1 LKHAMIRLAAL
12 ALAISM
18 VAGLTACGD
27 PSGAGFM
34 AAGTNSSAS
43 SDSASDSSSASAASQ
58 VEIEYSKN
66 LTEDGKWADINLTD
80 YVTLP
85 DYKNITIPADQ
96 VTPTEEDLESQR
108 QAFVQQYATATQITD
123 RAVEDGDQ
131 VNIDYVGSVDGV
143 EFTGGNTNGS
153 GTTVTAGSTA
163 YVDDFLTQII
173 GHTPGET
180 FDVVVTFPDDYND
193 STDADGNTM
202 VLAGKEAVF
211 KTTINYIEG
220 DPIYPEF
227 DDAFVAENLQSQ
239 YGWTTAAQANEEITS
254 TLTEYNKAQY
264 LQNYLL
270 ENAQVTEVPE
280 VIINTLLEQSEANL
294 NNTAASY
301 GMSMDYM
308 LMMYGYSDLESFR
321 EGFKTQYTDQIK
333 LQMIYEA
340 ITDAEGLQPTDDDL
354 KEAFGDNYNTVLD
367 TYGSAYLLNQLR
379 IDNGYNFVMEN
390 ATVA

>member
-1 LKHAMIRLAAL
+1 MKHAMIRLAAL
-12 ALAISM
+12 ALAVSM
-18 VAGLTACGD
+18 ATGLVACG
-27 PSGAGFM
+27 
-34 AAGTNSSAS
+34 GTAS
-43 SDSASDSSSASAASQ
+43 SGSTSTSTSAASDSSSVSAASQ
-58 VEIEYSKN
+58 VEIDFSKN
-66 LTEDGKWADINLTD
+66 LTEDGKWADVNLTD

-85 DYKNITIPADQ
+85 DYKNISIPADEIN
-96 VTPTEEDLESQR
+96 PTEEDLESQR
-108 QAFVQQYATATQITD
+108 QTFVEQYATPTEITD

-143 EFTGGNTNGS
+143 EFTGGNTNGT

-173 GHTPGET
+173 GHKPGET
-180 FDVVVTFPDDYND
+180 FDVVVTFPEDYND

-227 DDAFVAENLQSQ
+227 NDAFVAENLQSQ
-239 YGWTTAAQANEEITS
+239 YGWTTAAQANEEITK
-254 TLTEYNKAQY
+254 TLTEYNKSQY

-270 ENAQVTEVPE
+270 ENAEVKEVPE
-280 VIINTLLEQSEANL
+280 VITNTLLEQQEANL
-294 NNTAASY
+294 NNTAAANGLPVEY
-301 GMSMDYM
+301 L
-308 LMMYGYSDLESFR
+308 LMMYGYEDLDAFR
-321 EGFKTQYTDQIK
+321 EAFKTQYTDQIK
-333 LQMIYEA
+333 LQMIFEA
-340 ITDAEGLQPTDDDL
+340 IADAEGLQPTDQDL
-354 KEAFGDNYNTVLD
+354 KDVFGDNYDTALK
-367 TYGSAYLLNQLR
+367 TYGGTAYPLHQLR

>member
-1 LKHAMIRLAAL
+1 MKHAMIRLAAL
-12 ALAISM
+12 ALAVSM
-18 VAGLTACGD
+18 AVALTACGN
-27 PSGAGFM
+27 
-34 AAGTNSSAS
+34 TAS
-43 SDSASDSSSASAASQ
+43 SSGSTSTSSSTSDSTSASAASQ
-58 VEIEYSKN
+58 VEIDYAKN
-66 LTEDGKWADINLTD
+66 LTEDGKWVDINLSD

-85 DYKNITIPADQ
+85 DYKNISVPADEI
-96 VTPTEEDLESQR
+96 TPTEEDLEEQR
-108 QAFVQQYATATQITD
+108 QAFVEQYATPTQITD

-143 EFTGGNTNGS
+143 EFTGGNTNGA

-173 GHTPGET
+173 GRNPGET

-193 STDADGNTM
+193 STDADGNTI

-227 DDAFVAENLQSQ
+227 DDAFVSENLQSQ
-239 YGWTTAAQANEEITS
+239 YGWTTAAQANEEMTN
-254 TLTEYNKAQY
+254 TMTDYNKAQY

-270 ENAQVTEVPE
+270 ENAQVKEVPE
-280 VIINTLLEQSEANL
+280 VIMNTLLEQSEANL

-308 LMMYGYSDLESFR
+308 LMMYGYEDIDSFR
-321 EGFKTQYTDQIK
+321 EDFKEQYGDQIK
-333 LQMIYEA
+333 LQMIFEA
-340 ITDAEGLQPTDDDL
+340 IADAEGLQPTDQDL
-354 KEAFGDNYNTVLD
+354 KDVFGDNYDTALE
-367 TYGSAYLLNQLR
+367 TYGGAAYPLHQLR
-379 IDNGYNFVMEN
+379 IDNGYNFVMDN

>member
-1 LKHAMIRLAAL
+1 M
-12 ALAISM
+12 S
-18 VAGLTACGD
+18 
-27 PSGAGFM
+27 
-34 AAGTNSSAS
+34 
-43 SDSASDSSSASAASQ
+43 
-58 VEIEYSKN
+58 
-66 LTEDGKWADINLTD
+66 
-80 YVTLP
+80 TLP
-85 DYKNITIPADQ
+85 DYKSITIPADEIN
-96 VTPTEEDLESQR
+96 PTEEDLESQR
-108 QAFVQQYATATQITD
+108 QSFVEQYATSTEITD

-143 EFTGGNTNGS
+143 EFTGGNTNGA

-173 GHTPGET
+173 GHMPGET

-193 STDADGNTM
+193 STDADGNTI
-202 VLAGKEAVF
+202 VLAGKEVVF

-227 DDAFVAENLQSQ
+227 NDAFVTENLQSQ
-239 YGWTTAAQANEEITS
+239 YGYGTADQANEEIKN

-270 ENAQVTEVPE
+270 ENAQVKEVPE
-280 VIINTLLEQSEANL
+280 VIMNTLLEQSEGNL
-294 NNTAASY
+294 NNSAANY
-301 GMSMDYM
+301 GLSIDY
-308 LMMYGYSDLESFR
+308 LLTMYGYESLDAFR
-321 EGFKTQYTDQIK
+321 EDFKTQYTDQIK

-340 ITDAEGLQPTDDDL
+340 IADAEGLQPTEDDL
-354 KEAFGDNYNTVLD
+354 KDVFGDKYDLALE
-367 TYGSAYLLNQLR
+367 TYGGTAYPMHQLR

>member
-1 LKHAMIRLAAL
+1 MKHAMIRLAAL

-18 VAGLTACGD
+18 AAGLTACGGSAA
-27 PSGAGFM
+27 SGS
-34 AAGTNSSAS
+34 TSAS
-43 SDSASDSSSASAASQ
+43 SSAAADSSSTSAASQ

-66 LTEDGKWADINLTD
+66 LTEDGKWVDINLTD

-85 DYKNITIPADQ
+85 DYKSITIPADEIN
-96 VTPTEEDLESQR
+96 PTEEDLESQR
-108 QAFVQQYATATQITD
+108 QAFVEQYATPTEITD

-143 EFTGGNTNGS
+143 EFTGGNTNGA

-193 STDADGNTM
+193 STDADGNTI

-227 DDAFVAENLQSQ
+227 NDAFVTENLQSQ
-239 YGWTTAAQANEEITS
+239 YGWTTADQADEEIKN

-270 ENAQVTEVPE
+270 ENAQVKEVPE
-280 VIINTLLEQSEANL
+280 VITNTLREHEEANL
-294 NNTAASY
+294 TNTAATNGLPVEY
-301 GMSMDYM
+301 L
-308 LMMYGYSDLESFR
+308 LMMYGYESLDAFR
-321 EGFKTQYTDQIK
+321 EDFKTQYTDQIK

-340 ITDAEGLQPTDDDL
+340 IADAEGLQPTEDDL
-354 KEAFGDNYNTVLD
+354 KDVFGDNYDLALE
-367 TYGSAYLLNQLR
+367 TYGGTAYPMHQLR

>member
-1 LKHAMIRLAAL
+1 MKHAMIRLAAL
-12 ALAISM
+12 ALAVS
-18 VAGLTACGD
+18 
-27 PSGAGFM
+27 M
-34 AAGTNSSAS
+34 AAGLVACGGTAS
-43 SDSASDSSSASAASQ
+43 SGSTSTSTSTSAASDSSSVSAASQ
-58 VEIEYSKN
+58 VEIDFSKN
-66 LTEDGKWADINLTD
+66 LTEDGKWADVNLTD

-85 DYKNITIPADQ
+85 DYKNISIPADE
-96 VTPTEEDLESQR
+96 VNPTEEDLESQR
-108 QAFVQQYATATQITD
+108 QTFVEQYATPTEITD

-143 EFTGGNTNGS
+143 EFTGGNTNGT

-173 GHTPGET
+173 GHKPGET
-180 FDVVVTFPDDYND
+180 FDVVVTFPEDYND

-227 DDAFVAENLQSQ
+227 NDAFVAENLQSQ
-239 YGWTTAAQANEEITS
+239 YGWTTAAQANEEITK
-254 TLTEYNKAQY
+254 TLTEYNKSQY

-270 ENAQVTEVPE
+270 ENAEVKEVPE
-280 VIINTLLEQSEANL
+280 VITNTLLEQQEANL
-294 NNTAASY
+294 NNTAAANGLPVEY
-301 GMSMDYM
+301 L
-308 LMMYGYSDLESFR
+308 LMMYGYEDLDAFR
-321 EGFKTQYTDQIK
+321 EAFKTQYTDQIK
-333 LQMIYEA
+333 LQMIFEA
-340 ITDAEGLQPTDDDL
+340 IADAEGLQPTDQDL
-354 KEAFGDNYNTVLD
+354 KDVFGDNYDTALK
-367 TYGSAYLLNQLR
+367 TYGGTAYPLHQLR

>member
-1 LKHAMIRLAAL
+1 MKHAMIRLAAL
-12 ALAISM
+12 ALAVS
-18 VAGLTACGD
+18 
-27 PSGAGFM
+27 M
-34 AAGTNSSAS
+34 AAGLVACGGTAS
-43 SDSASDSSSASAASQ
+43 SGSTSTSTSAASDSSSVSAASQ
-58 VEIEYSKN
+58 VEIDFSKN
-66 LTEDGKWADINLTD
+66 LTEDGKWADVNLTD

-85 DYKNITIPADQ
+85 DYKNISIPADEIN
-96 VTPTEEDLESQR
+96 PTEEDLESQR
-108 QAFVQQYATATQITD
+108 QTFVEQYATPTEITD

-143 EFTGGNTNGS
+143 EFTGGNTNGT

-173 GHTPGET
+173 GHKPGET
-180 FDVVVTFPDDYND
+180 FDVVVTFPEDYND

-227 DDAFVAENLQSQ
+227 NDAFVAENLQSQ
-239 YGWTTAAQANEEITS
+239 YGWTTAAQANEEITK
-254 TLTEYNKAQY
+254 TLTEYNKSQY

-270 ENAQVTEVPE
+270 ENAEVKEVPE
-280 VIINTLLEQSEANL
+280 VITNTLLEQQEANL
-294 NNTAASY
+294 NNTAAANGLPVEY
-301 GMSMDYM
+301 L
-308 LMMYGYSDLESFR
+308 LMMYGYEDLDAFR
-321 EGFKTQYTDQIK
+321 EAFKTQYTDQIK
-333 LQMIYEA
+333 LQMIFEA
-340 ITDAEGLQPTDDDL
+340 IADAEGLQPTDQDL
-354 KEAFGDNYNTVLD
+354 KDVFGDNYDTALK
-367 TYGSAYLLNQLR
+367 TYGGTAYPLHQLR

>member
-1 LKHAMIRLAAL
+1 MKHAMIRLAAL

-18 VAGLTACGD
+18 AAGLTACGGSAA
-27 PSGAGFM
+27 SGS
-34 AAGTNSSAS
+34 TSAS
-43 SDSASDSSSASAASQ
+43 SSAASDSSSTSAASQ

-66 LTEDGKWADINLTD
+66 LTEDGKWVDINLTD

-85 DYKNITIPADQ
+85 DYKNITIPADEIN
-96 VTPTEEDLESQR
+96 PTEEDLESQR
-108 QAFVQQYATATQITD
+108 QAFVEQYATPTEITD

-143 EFTGGNTNGS
+143 EFTGGNTNGA

-193 STDADGNTM
+193 STDADGNTI

-227 DDAFVAENLQSQ
+227 NDAFVTENLQSQ
-239 YGWTTAAQANEEITS
+239 YGWTTADQANEEIKN

-270 ENAQVTEVPE
+270 ENAQVKEVPE
-280 VIINTLLEQSEANL
+280 VIMNTLLEQSEGNL
-294 NNTAASY
+294 NNSAANY
-301 GMSMDYM
+301 GLSIDYL
-308 LMMYGYSDLESFR
+308 LMMYGYESLDAFR
-321 EGFKTQYTDQIK
+321 EDFKTQYTDQIK

-340 ITDAEGLQPTDDDL
+340 IADAEGLQPTEDDL
-354 KEAFGDNYNTVLD
+354 KDVFGDNYDTVLD
-367 TYGSAYLLNQLR
+367 TYGTAYLLNQLR

>member
-1 LKHAMIRLAAL
+1 MIRLAAL

-18 VAGLTACGD
+18 AAGLTACGGSAA
-27 PSGAGFM
+27 SGS
-34 AAGTNSSAS
+34 TSAS
-43 SDSASDSSSASAASQ
+43 SSAAADSSSTSAASQ

-66 LTEDGKWADINLTD
+66 LTEDGKWVDINLTD

-85 DYKNITIPADQ
+85 DYKSITIPADEIN
-96 VTPTEEDLESQR
+96 PTEEDLESQR
-108 QAFVQQYATATQITD
+108 QAFVEQYATPTEITD

-143 EFTGGNTNGS
+143 EFTGGNTNGA

-193 STDADGNTM
+193 STDADGNTI

-227 DDAFVAENLQSQ
+227 NDAFVTENLQSQ
-239 YGWTTAAQANEEITS
+239 YGWTTADQADEEIKN

-270 ENAQVTEVPE
+270 ENAQVKEVPE
-280 VIINTLLEQSEANL
+280 VIMNTLLEQSEGNL
-294 NNTAASY
+294 NNSAANY
-301 GMSMDYM
+301 GLSIDY
-308 LMMYGYSDLESFR
+308 LLTMYGYESLDAFR
-321 EGFKTQYTDQIK
+321 EDFKTQYTDQIK

-340 ITDAEGLQPTDDDL
+340 IADAEGLQPTEDDL
-354 KEAFGDNYNTVLD
+354 KDVFGDNYDLALE
-367 TYGSAYLLNQLR
+367 TYGGTSYPMHQLR

>member
-1 LKHAMIRLAAL
+1 MKHAMIRLAAL
-12 ALAISM
+12 ALAVS
-18 VAGLTACGD
+18 
-27 PSGAGFM
+27 M
-34 AAGTNSSAS
+34 AAGLVACGGTAS
-43 SDSASDSSSASAASQ
+43 SGSTSTSTSAASDSSSVSAASQ
-58 VEIEYSKN
+58 VEIDFSKN
-66 LTEDGKWADINLTD
+66 LTEDGKWADVNLTD

-85 DYKNITIPADQ
+85 DYKNISIPTDE
-96 VTPTEEDLESQR
+96 VNPTEEDLESQR
-108 QAFVQQYATATQITD
+108 QAFVEQYATPTEITD

-143 EFTGGNTNGS
+143 EFTGGNTNGT

-173 GHTPGET
+173 GHKPGET
-180 FDVVVTFPDDYND
+180 FDVVVTFPEDYND

-227 DDAFVAENLQSQ
+227 NDAFVAENLQSQ
-239 YGWTTAAQANEEITS
+239 YGWTTAAQANEEITK
-254 TLTEYNKAQY
+254 TLTEYNKSQY

-270 ENAQVTEVPE
+270 ENAEVKEVPE
-280 VIINTLLEQSEANL
+280 VITNTLLEQQEANL
-294 NNTAASY
+294 NNTAAAN
-301 GMSMDYM
+301 GMPVEYL
-308 LMMYGYSDLESFR
+308 LMMYGYEDLDAFR
-321 EGFKTQYTDQIK
+321 EAFKTQYTDQIK
-333 LQMIYEA
+333 LQMIFEA
-340 ITDAEGLQPTDDDL
+340 IADAEGLQPTDQDL
-354 KEAFGDNYNTVLD
+354 KDVFGDNYDTALK
-367 TYGSAYLLNQLR
+367 TYGGTAYPLHQLR

>member
-1 LKHAMIRLAAL
+1 MKHAMIRLAAL
-12 ALAISM
+12 GLAISM
-18 VAGLTACGD
+18 AAGLTACGGSAA
-27 PSGAGFM
+27 SGS
-34 AAGTNSSAS
+34 TSAS
-43 SDSASDSSSASAASQ
+43 SSAAADSSSTSAASQ

-66 LTEDGKWADINLTD
+66 LTEDGKWVDINLTD

-85 DYKNITIPADQ
+85 DYKSITIPADEIN
-96 VTPTEEDLESQR
+96 PTEEDLESQR
-108 QAFVQQYATATQITD
+108 QAFVEQYATPTEITD

-143 EFTGGNTNGS
+143 EFTGGNTNGA

-193 STDADGNTM
+193 STDADGNTI

-227 DDAFVAENLQSQ
+227 NDAFVTENLQSQ
-239 YGWTTAAQANEEITS
+239 YGWTTADQADEEIKN

-270 ENAQVTEVPE
+270 ENAQVKEVPE
-280 VIINTLLEQSEANL
+280 VITNTLREHEEANL
-294 NNTAASY
+294 TNTAATNGLPVEY
-301 GMSMDYM
+301 L
-308 LMMYGYSDLESFR
+308 LMMYGYESLDAFR
-321 EGFKTQYTDQIK
+321 EDFKTQYTDQIK

-340 ITDAEGLQPTDDDL
+340 IADAEGLQPTEDDL
-354 KEAFGDNYNTVLD
+354 KDVFGDNYDLALE
-367 TYGSAYLLNQLR
+367 TYGGTAYPMHQLR

>member
-1 LKHAMIRLAAL
+1 MIRLAAL

-18 VAGLTACGD
+18 AVGLTACGGSAA
-27 PSGAGFM
+27 SGS
-34 AAGTNSSAS
+34 TSAS
-43 SDSASDSSSASAASQ
+43 SSAAADSSSTSAASQ

-66 LTEDGKWADINLTD
+66 LTEDGKWVDINLTD

-85 DYKNITIPADQ
+85 DYKSITIPADEIN
-96 VTPTEEDLESQR
+96 PTEEDLESQR
-108 QAFVQQYATATQITD
+108 QAFVEQYATPTEITD

-143 EFTGGNTNGS
+143 EFTGGNTNGA

-193 STDADGNTM
+193 STDADGNTI

-227 DDAFVAENLQSQ
+227 NDAFVTENLQSQ
-239 YGWTTAAQANEEITS
+239 YGWTTADQANEEIKN

-270 ENAQVTEVPE
+270 KNAQVKEVPE
-280 VIINTLLEQSEANL
+280 VITNTLLEHEEANL
-294 NNTAASY
+294 TNTAATNGLPVEY
-301 GMSMDYM
+301 L
-308 LMMYGYSDLESFR
+308 LMMYGYESLDAFR
-321 EGFKTQYTDQIK
+321 EDFKTQYTDQIK

-340 ITDAEGLQPTDDDL
+340 IADAEGLQPTEDDL
-354 KEAFGDNYNTVLD
+354 KDVFGDNYDLALE
-367 TYGSAYLLNQLR
+367 TYGGTSYPMHQLR

>member
-1 LKHAMIRLAAL
+1 MKHAMIRLAAL

-18 VAGLTACGD
+18 AAGLTACGGSAA
-27 PSGAGFM
+27 SGS
-34 AAGTNSSAS
+34 TSAS
-43 SDSASDSSSASAASQ
+43 SSAASDSSSTSAASQ

-66 LTEDGKWADINLTD
+66 LTEDGKWVDINLTD

-85 DYKNITIPADQ
+85 DYKNIIIPADEIN
-96 VTPTEEDLESQR
+96 PTEEDLESQR
-108 QAFVQQYATATQITD
+108 QAFVEQYATPTEITD

-143 EFTGGNTNGS
+143 EFTGGNTNGA

-193 STDADGNTM
+193 STDADGNTI

-227 DDAFVAENLQSQ
+227 NDAFVTENLQSQ
-239 YGWTTAAQANEEITS
+239 YGWTTADQANEEIKN

-270 ENAQVTEVPE
+270 ENAQVKEVPE
-280 VIINTLLEQSEANL
+280 VITNTLLEHEEANL
-294 NNTAASY
+294 TNTAATNGLPVEY
-301 GMSMDYM
+301 L
-308 LMMYGYSDLESFR
+308 LMMYGYESLDAFR
-321 EGFKTQYTDQIK
+321 EDFKTQYTDQIK

-340 ITDAEGLQPTDDDL
+340 IADAEGLQPTEADL
-354 KEAFGDNYNTVLD
+354 KDVFGDNYDLALE
-367 TYGSAYLLNQLR
+367 TYGGTAYPMHQLR